1 MHVWTEP
8 PKAYDPSVRACVRRL
23 LGVKHVSG
31 VDAADA
37 AVFIIDGPLSSRLRA
52 ASDYVLTAPRFKDRV
67 LTIAVGI
74 LDDVPWILQRL
85 AFYDMRGDSVAAV
98 AARVEDWLWCI
109 KRGVVSGDLARSVDA
124 VVPYVQA
131 TLEPHSVVTT
141 SHPDWVAVHA
151 GRARSSVV
159 QLEGLRTMA
168 RVITDGPE
176 LSKLAAVL
184 ADANPRADLPP
195 GQRRTQVARRK
206 QATRRRG

>member
-1 MHVWTEP
+1 MNIWTEP
-8 PKAYDPSVRACVRRL
+8 PKAYDLAVRACVRRL
-23 LGVKHVSG
+23 SGVTHVPG

-37 AVFIIDGPLSSRLRA
+37 AVFIVDGPLSSRLRA

-67 LTIAVGI
+67 LTIAVGV

-85 AFYDMRGDSVAAV
+85 AYYDMRGDSVAAV
-98 AARVEDWLWCI
+98 VARVEDWLRCI
-109 KRGVVSGDLARSVDA
+109 KRGMVSGDLARSVDA

-131 TLEPHSVVTT
+131 TLEPHSSVTT
-141 SHPDWVAVHA
+141 SDPDWVAVHA

-168 RVITDGPE
+168 RAITDGPE
-176 LSKLAAVL
+176 LSKLAGVL
-184 ADANPRADLPP
+184 TDANPRADLPP
-195 GQRRTQVARRK
+195 GQRRMQVARRK

>member
-1 MHVWTEP
+1 MNIWTEP
-8 PKAYDPSVRACVRRL
+8 PKAYAPAIRACIRGL
-23 LGVKHVSG
+23 SGVTQVPG

-37 AVFIIDGPLSSRLRA
+37 VVFIIDDHQLVA
-52 ASDYVLTAPRFKDRV
+52 CDYVLTAPRFKDRV
-67 LTIAVGI
+67 LTIAVGA

-124 VVPYVQA
+124 IVPYVQA
-131 TLEPHSVVTT
+131 TLEPHSSVTT

-168 RVITDGPE
+168 RTITDGPE
-176 LSKLAAVL
+176 LSKLAGVL
-184 ADANPRADLPP
+184 ADANPRAGLPP
-195 GQRRTQVARRK
+195 GQRRAQVARRK

>member
-8 PKAYDPSVRACVRRL
+8 PKAYDSPVRACVRRL
-23 LGVKHVSG
+23 LGVTHVSG

-67 LTIAVGI
+67 LTIAVGA

-85 AFYDMRGDSVAAV
+85 AFYDMHGDTVAAV

-109 KRGVVSGDLARSVDA
+109 KRGVVSSDLARSTDV

-131 TLEPHSVVTT
+131 TLEPHSPVTT

-151 GRARSSVV
+151 GRARSSSSRAS
-159 QLEGLRTMA
+159 GRW
-168 RVITDGPE
+168 RGPSPTDP
-176 LSKLAAVL
+176 S
-184 ADANPRADLPP
+184 
-195 GQRRTQVARRK
+195 
-206 QATRRRG
+206 